1 MRSPNL
7 TFVKL
12 VVRGERKLSE
22 KNGFL
27 FAEITGIA
35 VGSRCFAVRNS
46 ILILQG
52 KSLQGV
58 YGDTYYILQSH
69 QEQNENL

>member
-1 MRSPNL
+1 MRGPNL

-22 KNGFL
+22 KKKVFF

-35 VGSRCFAVRNS
+35 AGTSYFAVEKVYLFLQGIS
-46 ILILQG
+46 LQG
-52 KSLQGV
+52 K
-58 YGDTYYILQSH
+58 
-69 QEQNENL
+69 